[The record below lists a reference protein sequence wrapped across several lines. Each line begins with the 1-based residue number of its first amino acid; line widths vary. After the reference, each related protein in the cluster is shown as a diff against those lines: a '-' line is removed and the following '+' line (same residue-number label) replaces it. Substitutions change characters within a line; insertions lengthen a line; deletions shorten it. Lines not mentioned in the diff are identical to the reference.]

1 MQFLEKSRKLIY
13 FFACII
19 IFLFNQF
26 SLENAFASVSQW
38 ITTGSIPN
46 QIASLSTITDDNKIF
61 IIGGANNDDYSD
73 VLASVISGN
82 GSIQEWIP
90 STSLPTTRY
99 WASSTTKDH
108 YAYLLGGAMFSGSVT
123 FENTVLST
131 NISSGN
137 ISSWSSLT
145 PLPQPLSLGGVF
157 IYNNRLYFAGGLGNS
172 ISDIIYSAPINS
184 DGTIGSWSNSGVL
197 PDPMY
202 GMGIYEHSGK
212 LFLLGGTVNGVGI
225 NKVYTAD
232 INSTDGSVSN
242 WQQLADAP
250 AYIAGQQSVLV
261 DDTFVF
267 VSGSSVYYA
276 KISQSNTIDSW
287 QTSQNTIPQSIAAG
301 KLVYLNGHLYL
312 IGGHNGSD
320 YVDTVYF
327 AAFEADQGVD
337 LQVPLLKQT
346 DPSWSSDIYDS
357 ATKWS
362 SNDPGIGRWGCAMTS
377 AAMVFNYH
385 NITKLPDGQELNPK
399 NLNTWLKNE
408 PDGYVGNGLINWLA
422 LTRLSKKAKSQNSN
436 FLYDALEYKRTN
448 EEDKELFKESID
460 NNIPVIFGEP
470 GHFVVGKGYDDSS
483 IKIND
488 PFYNRLDLSE
498 YGESFIS
505 MGRFIPSNTD
515 LSYIMIVSDPD
526 FSTGILDQNGQLAS
540 NTFIEDP
547 IQDPSGENTTSSGGV
562 AISYVEKPENGKYS
576 IEIISNVTQ
585 EYSLDI
591 YLYEVDGDVI
601 VKNISGIVG
610 EDDLDI
616 YTINFNKES
625 NTAQSIKK
633 DVTFD
638 SLIKDIEFYYQTGHI
653 KPLLTKKL
661 LIHEVM
667 FVERLSLRHRKQT
680 IKYLTVLSNVIKALT
695 PKKVDSVASN
705 ALLKSI
711 SDLKKSF

>member
-1 MQFLEKSRKLIY
+1 MRFLGKSIKFVV
-13 FFACII
+13 FFVCII
-19 IFLFNQF
+19 FFFF
-26 SLENAFASVSQW
+26 SNFSVKNGSAAIDQW
-38 ITTGSIPN
+38 TATQTIPH
-46 QIASLSTITDDNKIF
+46 QIASLSTITDDNRIF
-61 IIGGANNDDYSD
+61 IMGGANSDDYSD
-73 VLASVISGN
+73 VFISSMN
-82 GSIQEWIP
+82 LDGSIQEWT
-90 STSLPTTRY
+90 SNVSLPNGRY
-99 WASSTTKDH
+99 WSSSVVQNQFV
-108 YAYLLGGAMFSGSVT
+108 YLLGGASFNGSTEFQNSVLFAQINSGGIT
-123 FENTVLST
+123 
-131 NISSGN
+131 
-137 ISSWSSLT
+137 SWSSLT
-145 PLPQPLSLGGVF
+145 PLSQPLSLGGVF

-172 ISDIIYSAPINS
+172 ISDIIYSAPINP
-184 DGTIGSWSNSGVL
+184 DGTIGSWSNSGAL

-212 LFLLGGTVNGVGI
+212 LFLLGGTVNGVGTSKI
-225 NKVYTAD
+225 YTAD
-232 INSTDGSVSN
+232 ISSSDGGVSN

-267 VSGSSVYYA
+267 ISGNHAYYT
-276 KISQSNTIDSW
+276 KINQSNTLDAW

-301 KLVYLNGHLYL
+301 KLVYLNGYLYL
-312 IGGHNGSD
+312 IGGHNGSN
-320 YVDTVYF
+320 YVDTVYYSEF
-327 AAFEADQGVD
+327 GNESGVN
-337 LQVPLLKQT
+337 LPVPLLKQT
-346 DPSWSSDIYDS
+346 NPSWSGEIYDS
-357 ATKWS
+357 ASKWS

-448 EEDKELFKESID
+448 EEDKELFIESID
-460 NNIPVIFGEP
+460 NNIPVILGEP
-470 GHFVVGKGYDDSS
+470 GHFIVGKGYDDSS

-488 PFYNRLDLSE
+488 PFYDRLDLSE

-505 MGRFIPSNTD
+505 MGRFIHSNTD

-526 FSTGILDQNGQLAS
+526 FSTGILDANGQLAS
-540 NTFIEDP
+540 NTFIDDP
-547 IQDPSGENTTSSGGV
+547 IQDPSGENNTNAEPI

-610 EDDLDI
+610 EDDLDV

-667 FVERLSLRHRKQT
+667 LVERLSLRHRKNRNQ
-680 IKYLTVLSNVIKALT
+680 YLTVLSNVIKALT
-695 PKKVDSVASN
+695 PKRIDVVASN
-705 ALLKSI
+705 ALIKSI
-711 SDLKKSF
+711 SDLKKSL

>member
-1 MQFLEKSRKLIY
+1 MRFLGNSIKFVV
-13 FFACII
+13 FFVCII
-19 IFLFNQF
+19 FFFF
-26 SLENAFASVSQW
+26 SNFSVKNGSAAIDQW
-38 ITTGSIPN
+38 TATQTIPH
-46 QIASLSTITDDNKIF
+46 QIASLSTITDDNRIF
-61 IIGGANNDDYSD
+61 IMGGANSDDYSD
-73 VLASVISGN
+73 VFISSMN
-82 GSIQEWIP
+82 LDGSIQEWT
-90 STSLPTTRY
+90 SNVSLPNGRY
-99 WASSTTKDH
+99 WSSSVVQNQFV
-108 YAYLLGGAMFSGSVT
+108 YLLGGASFNGSTEFQNSVLFAQINSGGIT
-123 FENTVLST
+123 
-131 NISSGN
+131 
-137 ISSWSSLT
+137 SWSSLT

-172 ISDIIYSAPINS
+172 ISDIIYSAPINP
-184 DGTIGSWSNSGVL
+184 DGTIGSWSNSGAL

-212 LFLLGGTVNGVGI
+212 LFLLGGTVNGVGTSKI
-225 NKVYTAD
+225 YTAD
-232 INSTDGSVSN
+232 ISSSDGSVSN

-267 VSGSSVYYA
+267 ISGNHAYYT
-276 KISQSNTIDSW
+276 KINKSNTLDAW
-287 QTSQNTIPQSIAAG
+287 QTSQNTIPQSIVAG
-301 KLVYLNGHLYL
+301 KLVYLNGYLYL
-312 IGGHNGSD
+312 IGGYNGSE

-346 DPSWSSDIYDS
+346 DLSWSGDIYDS
-357 ATKWS
+357 ANKWA

-377 AAMVFNYH
+377 AVMVFNYH

-448 EEDKELFKESID
+448 EEDKELFIESID
-460 NNIPVIFGEP
+460 NNIPVILGEP
-470 GHFVVGKGYDDSS
+470 GHFIVGKGYDDSS

-488 PFYNRLDLSE
+488 PFYDRLDLSE

-526 FSTGILDQNGQLAS
+526 FSTGILDANGQLAS
-540 NTFIEDP
+540 NTFIDDP
-547 IQDPSGENTTSSGGV
+547 IQDPSGENNTNAEPI

-591 YLYEVDGDVI
+591 YMYESDGDVI
-601 VKNISGIVG
+601 VKKISGIVG

-625 NTAQSIKK
+625 NTDQSIKE

-653 KPLLTKKL
+653 KPLLTKKI

-667 FVERLSLRHRKQT
+667 LVEKLSLRHRKQT